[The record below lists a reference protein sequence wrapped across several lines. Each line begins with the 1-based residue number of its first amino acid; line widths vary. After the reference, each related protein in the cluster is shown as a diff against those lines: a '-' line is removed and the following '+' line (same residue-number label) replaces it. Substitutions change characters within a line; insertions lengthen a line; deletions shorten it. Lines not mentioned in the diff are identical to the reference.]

1 MRPLATSSMFCVLCG
16 TASSLETRSTAHVQ
30 QHVCNRYREGPFAWV
45 ALRNAD
51 PDRDLFC
58 AHCLNHI
65 RKRRN
70 QKQRF
75 MLPMDQFLVSLLRPG
90 PMLDLRCY
98 QRMWRC
104 IEQGSNP
111 YRSTGMQVLD
121 ELTTSRGGVLAWWD
135 RNLRTKFFRSKD
147 TASLVRKALDE

>member
-1 MRPLATSSMFCVLCG
+1 
-16 TASSLETRSTAHVQ
+16 
-30 QHVCNRYREGPFAWV
+30 
-45 ALRNAD
+45 
-51 PDRDLFC
+51 
-58 AHCLNHI
+58 
-65 RKRRN
+65 
-70 QKQRF
+70 
-75 MLPMDQFLVSLLRPG
+75 MDQFLVSLLRPG